1 MLLKP
6 VLQRHVT
13 MATADLAAIQW
24 QNTTRLAPALC
35 VFAVTDEDHR
45 GAGKYFHSAV
55 NMVVYCHI

>member
-1 MLLKP
+1 
-6 VLQRHVT
+6 

-45 GAGKYFHSAV
+45 GAGKYFHFAV
-55 NMVVYCHI
+55 NMVVLLSHMKEGA

>member
-6 VLQRHVT
+6 VLQRHVA

-24 QNTTRLAPALC
+24 WNTTLGSGSVC

-45 GAGKYFHSAV
+45 GAGKYFHFAV